1 MDIDHH
7 IIIYNIKEVIIRHQP
22 SQKLTPHLL
31 VESEILFLGIILY
44 YYIRIQ
50 ILISSIVLDLS

>member
-44 YYIRIQ
+44 YYIYAYKF
-50 ILISSIVLDLS
+50 